1 MSSSTAMY
9 EPSTIFATPG
19 DALPSSGGHGT
30 LEILE
35 VIKAFSAAKIR
46 CCVVGVQALRYFGVF
61 TNRNGSLIFVINPLT
76 PTLTKFLRLGHLC
89 PNRDSV

>member
-1 MSSSTAMY
+1 MY

-35 VIKAFSAAKIR
+35 VIKAFSAAKIP

-61 TNRNGSLIFVINPLT
+61 TNRNVSLIFVIDSSSPS
-76 PTLTKFLRLGHLC
+76 LTKLLGLGHMC
-89 PNRDSV
+89 PNRDGV

>member
-1 MSSSTAMY
+1 MY

-19 DALPSSGGHGT
+19 DALPSSGSHGT

-35 VIKAFSAAKIR
+35 VIKAFSAAKIP

-61 TNRNGSLIFVINPLT
+61 TNRNVSPIFVIDPLT
-76 PTLTKFLRLGHLC
+76 PTLTKPLGLGHLC
-89 PNRDSV
+89 SNRDGV

>member
-1 MSSSTAMY
+1 MY
-9 EPSTIFATPG
+9 EPSTIFATLC

-35 VIKAFSAAKIR
+35 VIKAFSAAKIP

-61 TNRNGSLIFVINPLT
+61 TNRNVGPILAINLFNPSA
-76 PTLTKFLRLGHLC
+76 
-89 PNRDSV
+89 N